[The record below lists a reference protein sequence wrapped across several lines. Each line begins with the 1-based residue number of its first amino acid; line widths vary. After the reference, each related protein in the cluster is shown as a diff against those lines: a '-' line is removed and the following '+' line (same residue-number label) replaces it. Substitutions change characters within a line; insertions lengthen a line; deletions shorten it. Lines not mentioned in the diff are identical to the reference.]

1 MRDMLFYVLVTIL
14 LLSRDTMTKGTLFK
28 KAFNWGLA
36 YSFRGWIHDHH
47 DKEHGSR
54 QAGSR

>member
-1 MRDMLFYVLVTIL
+1 MLFYVLVTIL

-36 YSFRGWIHDHH
+36 YSFRWLVHDL
-47 DKEHGSR
+47 HGR
-54 QAGSR
+54 KQAGIALEQ